1 MINIVEKKA
10 DLSDLKKI
18 CDTIDDKTTEED
30 VLKIV
35 GPVLEEDIVKIV
47 APLLETKLDKR
58 DVEVVQEF
66 VLE

>member
-10 DLSDLKKI
+10 DLSDLEKI
-18 CDTIDDKTTEED
+18 WDTVDDKPNKED
-30 VLKIV
+30 F
-35 GPVLEEDIVKIV
+35 VKIV
-47 APLLETKLDKR
+47 EPLLEIKLDKR